1 MPPGPLVAQE
11 ASGPCSRLD
20 PEMGISTSPAA
31 GASGPPREG
40 LTWLEGATLSVLV
53 AIAGLDL
60 VGYRFG
66 DSNQGI
72 TIPILKRFMDS
83 SLYKWDVMVATGERF
98 PTIFYA
104 TLAALLPGTE
114 AIPAAFLTLYVVSIA
129 AALAGV
135 YRIGRWCGGR
145 EAGLLALVIAIP
157 VRNGIANESLYR
169 VQFSHSHLAS
179 ALVIWAIVLFLE
191 GRRVVPLLMLSLGAY
206 NHVLYSVYVLVPCL
220 LVVLFEAREV
230 GRRQTLGRLASGVL
244 PLLPFVVWTLAH
256 STPMTPEWLSLLR
269 LRSAHHSFP
278 SYFGGSLAAG
288 AFLLALGTLT
298 LSRLPPAKRVVVA
311 LFFVGFAV
319 QFVLGTVFTE
329 FVPLKAV
336 LQFQPHR
343 CWRFLM
349 LILYGLAAAGV
360 VTGWRAGGL
369 ARVAAVVTALILVN
383 PQLEPLLPLAVIL
396 QTAFGR
402 PQAETWARLTAV
414 GTLAVLAGWDAPH
427 LELNWAEYPL
437 DALTTP
443 TVLGAAAL
451 AVLVL
456 IGRELGARE
465 RRWAAVAAA
474 AGTLLWLG
482 PTTYERKRA
491 RWESG
496 PWRDVQ
502 DWVRL
507 HTPKDAILVT
517 PPQEAGFRVFSERT
531 VVGEWK
537 DGTQQYFD
545 EQFANEWSE
554 RMQALGPEGY
564 ARLTDQQLTDIARRF
579 RADYVVAPL
588 RQKRPALREQYRNN
602 HYAVYAVP
610 PIGS

>member
-1 MPPGPLVAQE
+1 
-11 ASGPCSRLD
+11 
-20 PEMGISTSPAA
+20 MGISTSPAA

-40 LTWLEGATLSVLV
+40 LTWLEGATLAVLL

-104 TLAALLPGTE
+104 ALAAVLPGTK
-114 AIPAAFLTLYVVSIA
+114 AIPAAFFTLYVLSIA

-145 EAGLLALVIAIP
+145 EAGLLALLIAVP

-169 VQFSHSHLAS
+169 VQFSHSHIAS
-179 ALVIWAIVLFLE
+179 ALVIWAMVLFLE
-191 GRRVVPLLMLSLGAY
+191 GRRIMPLLLLSIGAY
-206 NHVLYSVYVLVPCL
+206 NHVLYSIYVLVPCL
-220 LVVLFEAREV
+220 MVVLMEARAV
-230 GRRQTLGRLASGVL
+230 GRRPTLWRLAAGVL
-244 PLLPFVVWTLAH
+244 PLLPFVVWTLSH
-256 STPMTPEWLSLLR
+256 STAMTPEWLALLR

-288 AFLLALGTLT
+288 SFLLALGTLT
-298 LSRLPPAKRVVVA
+298 LSRLPPPKRMVVA
-311 LFFVGFAV
+311 LFFAGFAL

-360 VTGWRAGGL
+360 VAGWRAGGL
-369 ARVAAVVTALILVN
+369 ARVAAAFTAFVLVN

-396 QTAFGR
+396 QAAFGR
-402 PQAETWARLTAV
+402 PQAEPWARLTAV

-427 LELNWAEYPL
+427 LELSWADYPL

-456 IGRELGARE
+456 IGRELTVPQRK
-465 RRWAAVAAA
+465 WAAVAAA

-545 EQFANEWSE
+545 EQFANEWSA
-554 RMQALGPEGY
+554 RMQALGPDGY
-564 ARLTDQQLTDIARRF
+564 ARLSDQQLTEIARRF
-579 RADYVVAPL
+579 NASFVVTPL
-588 RQKRPALREQYRNN
+588 RQRRPGLEERYRNN

-610 PIGS
+610 PIGSTPAAPPPSPRADAR